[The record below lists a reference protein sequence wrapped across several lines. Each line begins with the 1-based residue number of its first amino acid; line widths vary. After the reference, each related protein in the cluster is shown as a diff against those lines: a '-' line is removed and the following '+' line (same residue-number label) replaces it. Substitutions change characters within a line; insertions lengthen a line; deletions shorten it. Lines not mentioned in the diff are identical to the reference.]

1 MRIVFTGGGGLIGR
15 AVVHRLADEGHQI
28 VSLVRRPTPGGVPE
42 GVIELIGDAADR
54 NLVAS
59 TVAQPTDAIVHF
71 AAIPSPGDLTAVEL
85 VTANT
90 LTTMTVLEESGRA
103 GVPIAIIASSVS
115 VLGMAW
121 SEELMS
127 PIMLPV
133 DEDHV
138 LRPSEGYGLSK
149 EMDEAAARFAGRRW
163 GTTVI
168 AMRFPFTGTRS
179 MLVDRGQSARMD
191 EGTQRSLA
199 KELWA
204 YLDVRDAATA
214 VVRALDAASAGDVT
228 GAVVLNI
235 MADDVLSERPV
246 RELAAEWHPSTPI
259 SEEIG
264 RGAYSTHRARTLIGF
279 EAEHLLDVGATID
292 RLEGSEESHE

>member
-1 MRIVFTGGGGLIGR
+1 MRIVFTGGGGLIGS
-15 AVVHRLADEGHQI
+15 AVVDRLAGEGHQI
-28 VSLVRRPTPGGVPE
+28 VSLVRRPAPGGVPE
-42 GVIELIGDAADR
+42 GVIEVVGDAADR
-54 NLVAS
+54 SLVAAIVS
-59 TVAQPTDAIVHF
+59 QPTDAIVHF
-71 AAIPSPGDLTAVEL
+71 AAIPSPGDLTAVKL

-90 LTTMTVLEESGRA
+90 LTTLTVLEESGRA
-103 GVPIAIIASSVS
+103 GVPTAIIASSVS

-121 SEELMS
+121 SDELMS
-127 PIMLPV
+127 PTVLPV

-149 EMDEAAARFAGRRW
+149 EMDEAAARFAARRW

-179 MLVDRGQSARMD
+179 MLVERERSARVD
-191 EGTQRSLA
+191 EGVQRSLA

-214 VVRALDAASAGDVT
+214 VVRALDAASASGVT

-235 MADDVLSERPV
+235 MADDVLADRPV
-246 RELAAEWHPSTPI
+246 RDLAAEWHPTAPI
-259 SEEIG
+259 SDEIG

-279 EAEHLLDVGATID
+279 EAEHLLGARID
-292 RLEGSEESHE
+292 RREGSEESND